1 MNQLRRRAAAG
12 IGVPALL
19 AGGIACG
26 SIASQPGPPARQPAT
41 AASRQ
46 PATAASQPGPS
57 AWQPATIDNLVLEG
71 EPGPLTTGT
80 GYHPIDTRAEDPAP
94 LTTAELAKVFRTRK
108 GSDPMAVSQDCAG
121 AVTGTPVIQA
131 LKAAGCSQ
139 VLRLITTATGTG
151 GPFATQVDIF
161 NLAGGPSL
169 IQAAR
174 AFGQEPLYGNTDF
187 YPSHPPD
194 TEPGGFI
201 RPWPATSGVARAA
214 GNAADVD
221 AFGHF
226 LVVLWTYS
234 VAGGGPDGNAEHLTN
249 MGTELELGQ
258 FGDNRASAGSA
269 G

>member
-1 MNQLRRRAAAG
+1 MSRVNQLQRRAAAG
-12 IGVPALL
+12 IGALALL
-19 AGGIACG
+19 AGVIACG
-26 SIASQPGPPARQPAT
+26 SSASPPGQPA
-41 AASRQ
+41 RQ

-94 LTTAELAKVFRTRK
+94 LTTAELAKVFSTRK
-108 GSDPMAVSQDCAG
+108 GSDPMELSQDCAG
-121 AVTGTPVIQA
+121 AVTGAPVIQA

-139 VLRLITTATGTG
+139 VLRLISTSTGTG
-151 GPFATQVDIF
+151 GPYATQVDIF

-169 IQAAR
+169 VQAAR
-174 AFGQEPLYGNTDF
+174 AFGQEPLYGTTKFD
-187 YPSHPPD
+187 PSHPPD
-194 TEPGGFI
+194 AAPGGFI

-226 LVVLWTYS
+226 LAVLWTYS
-234 VAGGGPDGNAEHLTN
+234 VTDVSPDGGNAENLTN

-258 FGDNRASAGSA
+258 FADNRASAG
-269 G
+269 